1 MRGYICSIGS
11 IIASIFIILKTKLKD
26 IYIYLKNN
34 MSSSFPIHSPT
45 THPSSKNLKALV
57 EMLHDLVDTQKIPH
71 SIIMVGKE
79 NKLVLC
85 DAYGHQSIEEKTNV
99 ICNEGKGKDT
109 INRTFSMTKPILAF
123 TTMVLHE
130 KKILNIDFPITRYM
144 MNNEPYKLDNL
155 KLRPL
160 FGSPEVMQKSFDEL
174 PSPAREI
181 TIRHLLMHVSGIYP
195 DIEAIYSY
203 ITTRMDEEKVT
214 DPQNVLEMFALL
226 TCKFFYY
233 LYIYIL
239 DLIFIII
246 FTHIFLTLYIHI

>member
-1 MRGYICSIGS
+1 
-11 IIASIFIILKTKLKD
+11 
-26 IYIYLKNN
+26 
-34 MSSSFPIHSPT
+34 
-45 THPSSKNLKALV
+45 
-57 EMLHDLVDTQKIPH
+57 
-71 SIIMVGKE
+71 
-79 NKLVLC
+79 
-85 DAYGHQSIEEKTNV
+85 
-99 ICNEGKGKDT
+99 
-109 INRTFSMTKPILAF
+109 MTKPILAF

-226 TCKFFYY
+226 TCKFFSICI
-233 LYIYIL
+233 YIYIRS
-239 DLIFIII
+239 
-246 FTHIFLTLYIHI
+246 YIHYHIYSHISNIVYTYMI